1 MHHLPPNVIVI
12 WIRGDVTAPNLDT
25 PRSLQAARVL
35 DKTESLVR
43 AGHRVELWT
52 RQCDVDAAETELL
65 PTGVRVRRFPS
76 GDCGSVRAQTPA
88 EYVAEFLARA
98 ADRLARTPAHA
109 PLLVSHYWDA
119 GLAGRM
125 LAARFALNHIHVPHT
140 LATEEPPRV
149 TDDALAA
156 RELTRRTHEEREAC
170 RTATSV
176 IATTRAQRKTLLAPP
191 YAVPANK
198 IFLAPPADDA
208 LAIAPVNTAAVDL
221 DTDWSTLL
229 RPTTLGIPTLN
240 NRPLGVES
248 RLLKLAASDDSY
260 L

>member
-1 MHHLPPNVIVI
+1 MRRRRPRDRTPPQRRTRPPLPL
-12 WIRGDVTAPNLDT
+12 RRLRLR
-25 PRSLQAARVL
+25 PRS
-35 DKTESLVR
+35 S
-43 AGHRVELWT
+43 
-52 RQCDVDAAETELL
+52 
-65 PTGVRVRRFPS
+65 
-76 GDCGSVRAQTPA
+76 PA

-98 ADRLARTPAHA
+98 IDRLALTPTHA

-140 LATEEPPRV
+140 LATEEPPRA
-149 TDDALAA
+149 TANDALAA

-170 RTATSV
+170 RTATTV

-208 LAIAPVNTAAVDL
+208 SAIAPVSTATVDFN
-221 DTDWSTLL
+221 TDWSTLL
-229 RPTTLGIPTLN
+229 RPTTLGIPSLN

>member
-1 MHHLPPNVIVI
+1 MRLALP
-12 WIRGDVTAPNLDT
+12 APLA
-25 PRSLQAARVL
+25 RQAARVL
-35 DKTESLVR
+35 DRTEALAR

-52 RQCDVDAAETELL
+52 RQCDADSAETELL

-98 ADRLARTPAHA
+98 TDRLARTPAHT

-119 GLAGRM
+119 GLAARM
-125 LAARFALNHIHVPHT
+125 LAARFALTHIHVPHT
-140 LATEEPPRV
+140 LATEEPPRA
-149 TDDALAA
+149 DDDVLAA

-198 IFLAPPADDA
+198 IFLAPPADNDA
-208 LAIAPVNTAAVDL
+208 HTPLDPLRSPATAAAAAFDVE
-221 DTDWSTLL
+221 WSQFP
-229 RPTTLGIPTLN
+229 RPTTLGVASFRDQ
-240 NRPLGVES
+240 RPLGVES